1 MARLSAY
8 PVFLAVYEERRLVK
22 AAERL
27 CVTPSAVSHA
37 LRDFEQSLGTKLFE
51 RTSEGVQPTTAGQRL
66 YAKVKPLV
74 VGIEAAER
82 ELRSE
87 TAPEQ
92 TDFAFA
98 SIHTFIK
105 AFFVPI
111 LERMHKASDPVK
123 VRFLTRS
130 MAATVKAVADRGSDW
145 KLYVAAGLARALLC
159 RAAKGNPRM
168 FRCFACVL

>member
-1 MARLSAY
+1 MANLNMARLSAY

-74 VGIEAAER
+74 VSIEVAER
-82 ELRSE
+82 EIRSE
-87 TAPEQ
+87 TAP
-92 TDFAFA
+92 
-98 SIHTFIK
+98 SK
-105 AFFVPI
+105 PI
-111 LERMHKASDPVK
+111 LLLLPSIRLSR
-123 VRFLTRS
+123 RFLCRFSSGCTRPPIRS
-130 MAATVKAVADRGSDW
+130 R
-145 KLYVAAGLARALLC
+145 
-159 RAAKGNPRM
+159 
-168 FRCFACVL
+168 

>member
-82 ELRSE
+82 ELMSA
-87 TAPEQ
+87 TTPEQ

-98 SIHTFIK
+98 SIRTFIK
-105 AFFVPI
+105 AF
-111 LERMHKASDPVK
+111 
-123 VRFLTRS
+123 
-130 MAATVKAVADRGSDW
+130 
-145 KLYVAAGLARALLC
+145 LC
-159 RAAKGNPRM
+159 RFSSGCKRTTSQ
-168 FRCFACVL
+168 

>member
-1 MARLSAY
+1 MANLNMARLSAY

-111 LERMHKASDPVK
+111 LERMQKDYEPMK
-123 VRFLTRS
+123 VRFLTDPWREQS
-130 MAATVKAVADRGSDW
+130 R
-145 KLYVAAGLARALLC
+145 R
-159 RAAKGNPRM
+159 
-168 FRCFACVL
+168 